1 MNPSLRTS
9 PSPDCTSCDHNSEWK
24 SEIFFIFAISH
35 IWSERRKC
43 DKDVFKLWK
52 RKSWPGLRGFR
63 LKFSLFSHIS
73 AGAGSGPLGRRNK
86 TLEREGGGGVGG
98 GCQGHQNCRE
108 GGYSLSS
115 GNTGIPGGNLASFFI
130 PTRVVKRAILSCI

>member
-9 PSPDCTSCDHNSEWK
+9 PSPDCTSCDHNSEWR
-24 SEIFFIFAISH
+24 SGIFFIFAIFH

-43 DKDVFKLWK
+43 DKDVFKLWE
-52 RKSWPGLRGFR
+52 RKSWLGLRGFR

-86 TLEREGGGGVGG
+86 TLEREGGGGGGEGG
-98 GCQGHQNCRE
+98 GGWWC
-108 GGYSLSS
+108 GGGLSR
-115 GNTGIPGGNLASFFI
+115 TPELPRGGL
-130 PTRVVKRAILSCI
+130 